1 MFASFT
7 RHSSLAAVMAIA
19 LTTVACGGGKGNPLA
34 PSTTAATP
42 PPTATSTTPPTTTPA
57 PPSTG
62 QGASIT
68 GSVMGIGGGSG
79 IRAQASGL
87 SVQLVGTGQVKTV
100 DDRGGFAFDDVP
112 SGDAQLRFTGSG
124 TDAAVAIG
132 GVASQERI
140 SMTVSV
146 TGSTA
151 VVVSLSR
158 DSAQEL
164 RVTGIVDNL
173 DRAGL
178 SLTVAGRR
186 VQATGA
192 TKIEEGSVHR
202 TFADLSNGLRVEVKG
217 QPQNDAVLATQIE
230 ILGGAATVP
239 APSPAPTPTPAPGT
253 GVGTQVNVR
262 GSVSAISGSCP
273 SLSFTVAG
281 SAIRTSASTSFVKLT
296 CADLRA
302 GDTVEVEGVR
312 DSSGALNATKVQA
325 EDGVAT
331 GPTPTPTPIPTPTP
345 TPTPAPGVGAQVNV
359 RGAVVGLGGGC
370 PALTFSVA
378 GTAVRTTAST
388 SFLKLTCAAVANG
401 TTVEVEGIREANGT
415 VVASKV
421 QAEDGVTGT
430 NPVVTEVEFLG
441 NLTAMSGSAPSLTLT
456 VAGRTVKTTGAT
468 VVRRSGNEV
477 GFSALRTGQAIEVK
491 GTSAADGSI
500 TATRLTIES
509 DPTGA
514 VSEVE
519 FVGSIT
525 AVSGSAANGRLTV
538 GGRTVTVT
546 AATEYR
552 GKAASAFAALK
563 TGMRIEVKGVSQSD
577 GSVLATRIDDED

>member
-79 IRAQASGL
+79 IRAQASDL

-112 SGDAQLRFTGSG
+112 SGDARLRFTGSG

-192 TKIEEGSVHR
+192 TKACR
-202 TFADLSNGLRVEVKG
+202 
-217 QPQNDAVLATQIE
+217 
-230 ILGGAATVP
+230 
-239 APSPAPTPTPAPGT
+239 
-253 GVGTQVNVR
+253 
-262 GSVSAISGSCP
+262 
-273 SLSFTVAG
+273 
-281 SAIRTSASTSFVKLT
+281 
-296 CADLRA
+296 LRA
-302 GDTVEVEGVR
+302 
-312 DSSGALNATKVQA
+312 
-325 EDGVAT
+325 
-331 GPTPTPTPIPTPTP
+331 
-345 TPTPAPGVGAQVNV
+345 
-359 RGAVVGLGGGC
+359 
-370 PALTFSVA
+370 
-378 GTAVRTTAST
+378 
-388 SFLKLTCAAVANG
+388 
-401 TTVEVEGIREANGT
+401 
-415 VVASKV
+415 
-421 QAEDGVTGT
+421 
-430 NPVVTEVEFLG
+430 
-441 NLTAMSGSAPSLTLT
+441 
-456 VAGRTVKTTGAT
+456 
-468 VVRRSGNEV
+468 
-477 GFSALRTGQAIEVK
+477 
-491 GTSAADGSI
+491 
-500 TATRLTIES
+500 
-509 DPTGA
+509 
-514 VSEVE
+514 
-519 FVGSIT
+519 
-525 AVSGSAANGRLTV
+525 
-538 GGRTVTVT
+538 
-546 AATEYR
+546 
-552 GKAASAFAALK
+552 
-563 TGMRIEVKGVSQSD
+563 
-577 GSVLATRIDDED
+577 